1 MPHLAASPFQFE
13 PAVLEL
19 DGGYFPTMLDDTD
32 VFEDV
37 DLDSEY
43 GGEGDGNDETTNGSV
58 DRMRDAKLE
67 PEGSRELGYA
77 SKTSRTRLEEE
88 RSNKG
93 SSVSGQHYL
102 GTLYIAFPSPDLPQT
117 PPRTRTLSNTE
128 TDSPNQPP
136 RQSFKRGETDP
147 SSISSWYSAESD
159 PQSPSVTVLCT
170 PSTPLDTR
178 LHPEGKEN
186 TTPEPEDATPS
197 FTPRIIVTRPSTD
210 RLFDWF
216 PHMFTNSPQFSP
228 RHFSYADDQEHI
240 TLEFEPV
247 NRPVARVIQYEREP
261 VEPLGRDSITFPA
274 AMRDQGLVGLGLGL
288 EDPLDV
294 RSQEGDQY
302 GVDSEEACLVDRR
315 GYIAVVREMNNIFSA
330 QGISGGLELFHTA
343 RLSVSSMRPTACMRN
358 RRAPAKL
365 EHPTTVASSSINDSI
380 TTSSIIVSP
389 RSNAM
394 VPVEMIPLKITD
406 GSPPSTRALKKRR
419 STTILKAKSS
429 MDRLSRVFAEGFNKT
444 ISAFSSP
451 GARDINGLEA
461 DIENYRSKGLGSP
474 LRRWNG
480 ASAPT
485 TPFSLRKKGSQESG
499 FSWSPSLLRRPRLS
513 NGEDQSV
520 NAPSTLNKTLRSL
533 IPRGKKGLLPIG
545 RSRCD
550 SEESWGNVPL
560 HIEQKN
566 EDGREI
572 SRTIVDLGQ
581 REACEYGLRTVPSL
595 RLLRSGA
602 AWGAMR
608 TDIKQ
613 DASSIRRSTS
623 PSGSSLSLS
632 ISSISD
638 SSMTMYASHIP
649 SPDALDDEAR
659 YKQIARMEALAL
671 LEGKVE
677 RRESLA
683 WCEMRMEGMGERVQ

>member
-1 MPHLAASPFQFE
+1 MF
-13 PAVLEL
+13 
-19 DGGYFPTMLDDTD
+19 
-32 VFEDV
+32 
-37 DLDSEY
+37 
-43 GGEGDGNDETTNGSV
+43 
-58 DRMRDAKLE
+58 
-67 PEGSRELGYA
+67 
-77 SKTSRTRLEEE
+77 
-88 RSNKG
+88 
-93 SSVSGQHYL
+93 
-102 GTLYIAFPSPDLPQT
+102 
-117 PPRTRTLSNTE
+117 
-128 TDSPNQPP
+128 TDSPP
-136 RQSFKRGETDP
+136 
-147 SSISSWYSAESD
+147 
-159 PQSPSVTVLCT
+159 
-170 PSTPLDTR
+170 
-178 LHPEGKEN
+178 
-186 TTPEPEDATPS
+186 
-197 FTPRIIVTRPSTD
+197 
-210 RLFDWF
+210 
-216 PHMFTNSPQFSP
+216 FSP
-228 RHFSYADDQEHI
+228 RHFSYADDQEPI

-261 VEPLGRDSITFPA
+261 VEPMGRDSITLRA

-302 GVDSEEACLVDRR
+302 GVDSEETCLVDRR

-330 QGISGGLELFHTA
+330 QGMSGDLEPFHTA
-343 RLSVSSMRPTACMRN
+343 RLSVPSMRPAACILDE
-358 RRAPAKL
+358 RAPAKL
-365 EHPTTVASSSINDSI
+365 ENPTTVASSSINDST

-389 RSNAM
+389 RSNAV

-406 GSPPSTRALKKRR
+406 GSPSSPRALKKRR

-429 MDRLSRVFAEGFNKT
+429 MGRLSRVFAEGFNKT

-451 GARDINGLEA
+451 GAKDINGLEA
-461 DIENYRSKGLGSP
+461 DIESYRSKGLGSP
-474 LRRWNG
+474 LNRWNG
-480 ASAPT
+480 ASAAT

-520 NAPSTLNKTLRSL
+520 NAPPTPNKTLRGL
-533 IPRGKKGLLPIG
+533 IPSFRLSFPRILSGSDSLDGGKKGLLPIG
-545 RSRCD
+545 RNRRD

-572 SRTIVDLGQ
+572 SRTTVDLGP
-581 REACEYGLRTVPSL
+581 REACEHGLRTVPSL
-595 RLLRSGA
+595 RLLQYGA

-613 DASSIRRSTS
+613 DPSSIQRSSS
-623 PSGSSLSLS
+623 PSGSSVSLS

-649 SPDALDDEAR
+649 SPNALDDEER

-683 WCEMRMEGMGERVQ
+683 WCEMRMDGVGERECSEAKWGRIRRLEDG